1 MKRSRNRFAWL
12 GILLVALLLSLGVTG
27 VGYALWTDAVDIHGI
42 VEPGCIGVA
51 LSEGQ
56 GVPSGNV
63 TGAIAGHTISI
74 EIDAG
79 AAGDYAYAGFDIHN
93 IGTIPVK
100 IQSIQIACPPGAEP
114 VLTGVAVG
122 TQIDQ
127 NGVGSDTV
135 YGTVTVTVPAAG
147 IYNCQVTFAF
157 VQWNL

>member
-27 VGYALWTDAVDIHGI
+27 VGYALWTDTVDIHGT

-74 EIDAG
+74 EITRTPA
-79 AAGDYAYAGFDIHN
+79 
-93 IGTIPVK
+93 
-100 IQSIQIACPPGAEP
+100 SISIISARYRSKSRVFKLR
-114 VLTGVAVG
+114 VLRGP
-122 TQIDQ
+122 
-127 NGVGSDTV
+127 S
-135 YGTVTVTVPAAG
+135 
-147 IYNCQVTFAF
+147 
-157 VQWNL
+157 LS

>member
-63 TGAIAGHTISI
+63 TTGTRASISI
-74 EIDAG
+74 ISAR
-79 AAGDYAYAGFDIHN
+79 YRSKSRVF
-93 IGTIPVK
+93 K
-100 IQSIQIACPPGAEP
+100 LR
-114 VLTGVAVG
+114 VLQGL
-122 TQIDQ
+122 
-127 NGVGSDTV
+127 SL
-135 YGTVTVTVPAAG
+135 
-147 IYNCQVTFAF
+147 C
-157 VQWNL
+157 